1 MPPVLRGK
9 NDEIVMIMEAPKSS
23 KILLEV
29 RELKKYFPI
38 RGGVF
43 GKVLGYVYAVD
54 GVNFS
59 IRIGE
64 TLGLVGESGCGKTT
78 VGRCIL
84 RLIEPTAGE
93 IYFDGQNILEL
104 DRGKMRKLRSEMQ
117 IVFQDPY
124 ASLSPR
130 LTIKD
135 IVGEPLMIYGVAKGP
150 KNREMVL
157 TLLKK
162 VGLSEDHLN
171 RFPHEFSG
179 GQRQRIC
186 IARALALNPK
196 FIILDEPTS
205 STDVSVQAQ
214 TLNLLQDL
222 QKELGLTYLF
232 ISHNLS
238 VIEHISSRIAVM
250 YLGKIVE
257 ISEKSPFEERV
268 HPYTQALF
276 SAIPIPDP
284 DIKTDRILLTGEVP
298 NPTSPPSG
306 CRFHPR
312 CSKAMPKCRTDE
324 PKLVDIGDGHL
335 VACHLVT

>member
-1 MPPVLRGK
+1 MPPVLKGK
-9 NDEIVMIMEAPKSS
+9 NDEEVMIMEAPKAS
-23 KILLEV
+23 KILVEV
-29 RELKKYFPI
+29 KDLKKYFPVI
-38 RGGVF
+38 GGVF

-59 IRIGE
+59 IKKGE

-93 IYFDGQNILEL
+93 VYFDGQNILEL
-104 DRGKMRKLRSEMQ
+104 KRREMRKLRREMQ

-124 ASLSPR
+124 ASLNPR

-135 IVGEPLMIYGVAKGP
+135 IVGEPLMVYGVAKGP
-150 KNREMVL
+150 EIREMVL
-157 TLLKK
+157 TLLKR

-238 VIEHISSRIAVM
+238 VIEHISNRIAVM

-257 ISEKSPFEERV
+257 ISRKSPFEERE

-276 SAIPIPDP
+276 SALPIPAP
-284 DIKTDRILLTGEVP
+284 DVKTYRMLLTGEVP
-298 NPTSPPSG
+298 NPTSPPPG

-312 CSKAMPKCRTDE
+312 CPKVMPKCRTDD

>member
-284 DIKTDRILLTGEVP
+284 DVKTDRILLTGEVP